1 MKENRK
7 RGVCVWVGAGACSLW
22 NELRLWCQWNRGHCS
37 LGCFL
42 MPGALQAAGTTT
54 ITPPRK
60 MGQWSPG
67 EVKGAR
73 KCAEDTDCP
82 GPENTPLGEP
92 VPPAITD
99 KPGFLTGPL
108 MKKR

>member
-1 MKENRK
+1 M
-7 RGVCVWVGAGACSLW
+7 CVWVGARACSLW
-22 NELRLWCQWNRGHCS
+22 NELRLWVPMEPRPLQ
-37 LGCFL
+37 
-42 MPGALQAAGTTT
+42 PGVLSDAGSSPGSRHYPPP
-54 ITPPRK
+54 PPRK

-73 KCAEDTDCP
+73 KCAEDMDRP

>member
-1 MKENRK
+1 M
-7 RGVCVWVGAGACSLW
+7 CVWGWVRARAACGMSSVYG
-22 NELRLWCQWNRGHCS
+22 CQWNRGHCS

-42 MPGALQAAGTTT
+42 MPGALQAAGTTLP
-54 ITPPRK
+54 PPRK

-73 KCAEDTDCP
+73 KCAEDMDRP